1 MGFEDMAGRV
11 IERQVKT
18 SLISAIFLSALVL
31 PAGLSGVP
39 FASIGC
45 GVLAIGL
52 WATYFRQRALLAK
65 RRSDAAT
72 ARVVSK

>member
-18 SLISAIFLSALVL
+18 SLISAIFLSAIVV
-31 PAGLSGVP
+31 PAGLGGVP

-45 GVLAIGL
+45 GGLAIGL
-52 WATYFRQRALLAK
+52 WVTYFRQRAVLAK